1 MATRLEKLLFR
12 LEAQYAC
19 LNWAMQQISD
29 RPGIIFELGL
39 GHGRTYSH
47 LKHHLPDRR
56 IVVFERQVG
65 SYPDSTPTEEELV
78 IGDIGKTLP
87 QTARQFHSQVILAH
101 SDIGTFEAEHNA
113 AMAKLV
119 SESLPPALA
128 PGALVLSDLP
138 LSLQD
143 ATPLPLPAGA
153 REGRYYMYRMDGAA

>member
-1 MATRLEKLLFR
+1 MLTRLEKLLFR

-39 GHGRTYSH
+39 GHGRTFSH
-47 LKHHLPDRR
+47 LKHYLPDRR

-65 SYPDSTPTEEELV
+65 SYPDSTPADEELI
-78 IGDIGKTLP
+78 IGDIGETLP
-87 QTARQFHSQVILAH
+87 AVAGRFRSQVVLAH
-101 SDIGTFEAEHNA
+101 SDVGTFEPEHNLT
-113 AMAKLV
+113 MAKLV
-119 SESLPPALA
+119 SAGLPQALA

-138 LSLQD
+138 LSLEG

-153 REGRYYMYRMDGAA
+153 REGRYYVYRAR